1 MRALL
6 AITLLAAFVSG
17 PASAQRNIDW
27 ATVDIKTH
35 KLDENVYMLQFLGPA
50 GAAGNVGGNVGAFI
64 AADGIVIVDSG
75 FAGGA
80 PKLEAALKA
89 ISDKPVRYV
98 LNTHW
103 HGDHSG
109 GDEYFGGRA
118 VIVAHENARRK
129 MLNGGRL
136 FQPSPAAALP
146 AITFD
151 DRITVHMNGGD
162 VEGVHFDHGHT
173 DTDTV
178 YFFPGGKV
186 VQTGDDFVNWPIP
199 GFPAIEQDTDGSG
212 GVDGQIAALEYIL
225 SRTPA
230 DVKIIPGHGNVAS
243 RDDMVKMLAVLK
255 DTRAAVLAGISQGKS
270 LEQMVQEKAFAKWDY
285 LNESNH
291 IQSDVYFGRL
301 YKDLT
306 LTLTRK
312 R

>member
-1 MRALL
+1 MRTLL
-6 AITLLAAFVSG
+6 AIALLVAFVWG
-17 PASAQRNIDW
+17 PAAAQRNIDP
-27 ATVDIKTH
+27 ATVDIKTQ

-64 AADGIVIVDSG
+64 GADGIVIVDSG
-75 FAGGA
+75 YVSIA

-109 GDEYFGGRA
+109 ADEYFGTRA
-118 VIVAHENARRK
+118 IIVAHENARRK
-129 MLNGGRL
+129 MLKGGTL
-136 FQPSPAAALP
+136 FPASPGAALP
-146 AITFD
+146 AITFA

-173 DTDTV
+173 DTDTI

-199 GFPAIEQDTDGSG
+199 GFPAIEQDADGSG

-270 LEQMVQEKAFAKWDY
+270 LEQMQQEKAFAKWDY
-285 LNESNH
+285 LNESRH

-301 YKDLT
+301 YKGLT
-306 LTLTRK
+306 PTRK
-312 R
+312 

>member
-6 AITLLAAFVSG
+6 AISVFVALVSV

-35 KLDENVYMLQFLGPA
+35 KLDDNVYMLQFWGPA

-75 FAGGA
+75 FVGGA

-89 ISDKPVRYV
+89 LSDKPLTYV

-109 GDEYFGGRA
+109 GDEYFGKTA
-118 VIVAHENARRK
+118 VVIAQENARKK
-129 MLNGGRL
+129 MVKGGTL
-136 FQPSPAAALP
+136 FPPSPATALP
-146 AITFD
+146 AMTFD
-151 DRITVHMNGGD
+151 ERITLHMQGGD
-162 VEGVHFDHGHT
+162 LEGVHFDRGHT
-173 DTDTV
+173 NTDTI

-199 GFPAIEQDTDGSG
+199 GFPAIEQDTDGTG

-255 DTRAAVLAGISQGKS
+255 DTRAAVLAGIARGKS
-270 LEQMVQEKAFAKWDY
+270 FEQMEQEKAFARWDY
-285 LNESNH
+285 LNESRH
-291 IQSDVYFGRL
+291 IQSHVYFERL
-301 YKDLT
+301 YKGLA
-306 LTLTRK
+306 LTRK
-312 R
+312 

>member
-1 MRALL
+1 MRTLL
-6 AITLLAAFVSG
+6 AIALLAAFVSG
-17 PASAQRNIDW
+17 PASAQRNIDP
-27 ATVDIKTH
+27 ATVDVKTQ

-50 GAAGNVGGNVGAFI
+50 GAAGNVGGNVGAFVG
-64 AADGIVIVDSG
+64 ADGIVIVDSG
-75 FAGGA
+75 YLPLA
-80 PKLEAALKA
+80 PKLEAALTA

-109 GDEYFGGRA
+109 ADEYFGSRA

-129 MLNGGRL
+129 MLKGATL
-136 FQPSPAAALP
+136 FPPSPAVALP
-146 AITFD
+146 AITFA
-151 DRITVHMNGGD
+151 DRITVHLNGGE

-212 GVDGQIAALEYIL
+212 GVDGQIAALDYIL

-255 DTRAAVLAGISQGKS
+255 ETRAAVLAGINQGKS
-270 LEQMVQEKAFAKWDY
+270 LDQMVREKAFARWDY
-285 LNESNH
+285 LNESRH

-306 LTLTRK
+306 LTRK
-312 R
+312 

>member
-1 MRALL
+1 MR
-6 AITLLAAFVSG
+6 TLLALTVFVALAAV
-17 PASAQRNIDW
+17 PAWAQRNIDW
-27 ATVDIKTH
+27 TTVEIKTQ
-35 KLDENVYMLQFLGPA
+35 KLHEDVYVLQFMGPQ

-64 AADGIVIVDSG
+64 GADGIVIVDSG
-75 FAGGA
+75 YAGGA

-109 GDEYFGGRA
+109 ADEYFGARA
-118 VIVAHENARRK
+118 VIVAHENARKK
-129 MLNGGRL
+129 MVKGGTL
-136 FQPSPAAALP
+136 FPPSAATALP

-151 DRITVHMNGGD
+151 ERITLHMQGGD
-162 VEGVHFDHGHT
+162 VEGVHFDRGHT
-173 DTDTV
+173 NTDTI

-199 GFPAIEQDTDGSG
+199 GFPAIEQDADGTG
-212 GVDGQIAALEYIL
+212 GVDGQIAALDYIL

-255 DTRAAVLAGISQGKS
+255 DTRAAVLAGISQGKTF
-270 LEQMVQEKAFAKWDY
+270 EQMQQEKAFAKWDY
-285 LNESNH
+285 LNESRH
-291 IQSDVYFGRL
+291 IQSQVYFERL
-301 YKDLT
+301 YKGLA
-306 LTLTRK
+306 LTRK
-312 R
+312 

>member
-1 MRALL
+1 MRTLL
-6 AITLLAAFVSG
+6 AIAGLIALVSG

-35 KLDENVYMLQFLGPA
+35 KLDESVYMLQFLGPA

-64 AADGIVIVDSG
+64 GADGIVIVDSG
-75 FAGGA
+75 FAPGA

-109 GDEYFGGRA
+109 GDAYFGGRA

-129 MLNGGRL
+129 MLKGGAL
-136 FQPSPAAALP
+136 FPPSPAAALP
-146 AITFD
+146 AMTFA

-199 GFPAIEQDTDGSG
+199 GFPAIEQDADGSG

-270 LEQMVQEKAFAKWDY
+270 LEQMQQEKAFAKWDY
-285 LNESNH
+285 LNESRH

-301 YKDLT
+301 YKG

-312 R
+312 

>member
-1 MRALL
+1 VR
-6 AITLLAAFVSG
+6 TLLAVAVLVSCVSP
-17 PASAQRNIDW
+17 PALAQRNAIDW
-27 ATVDIKTH
+27 STVDIKTQ
-35 KLDENVYMLQFLGPA
+35 KLDENVYVLQFWGPA
-50 GAAGNVGGNVGAFI
+50 GASGNVGGNVGAFI
-64 AADGIVIVDSG
+64 GADGIVIVDSG
-75 FAGGA
+75 YVGTA

-109 GDEYFGGRA
+109 ADEYFGKTA
-118 VIVAHENARRK
+118 TIIAHENARRK
-129 MLNGGRL
+129 MVKGGTL
-136 FQPSPAAALP
+136 FPASPAVALP
-146 AITFD
+146 SITFG

-162 VEGVHFDHGHT
+162 VEGVHFDRGHT

-199 GFPAIEQDTDGSG
+199 GFPAIEQDSDGSG
-212 GVDGQIAALEYIL
+212 GVDGQIAALDYIL

-255 DTRAAVLAGISQGKS
+255 DTRAAVLAGISQGKTY
-270 LEQMVQEKAFAKWDY
+270 EQMQQEKAFAKWDY
-285 LNESNH
+285 LNESRH
-291 IQSDVYFGRL
+291 IQSDVYFARL
-301 YKDLT
+301 YKVLAAA
-306 LTLTRK
+306 RK
-312 R
+312 

>member
-1 MRALL
+1 MR
-6 AITLLAAFVSG
+6 TLLAVALLLALVPR
-17 PASAQRNIDW
+17 PASAQRNIDFT
-27 ATVDIKTH
+27 TVEIKTQ
-35 KLDENVYMLQFLGPA
+35 KLDENVYVLQFMGPQ

-64 AADGIVIVDSG
+64 GADAIVIVDSG

-109 GDEYFGGRA
+109 ADEYFGKTA
-118 VIVAHENARRK
+118 VIVAHENARKK
-129 MLNGGRL
+129 MVKGGTL
-136 FQPSPAAALP
+136 FPPSPAVALP

-151 DRITVHMNGGD
+151 ERITVHLNGGD
-162 VEGVHFDHGHT
+162 VEGVHFDKGHT
-173 DTDTV
+173 NTDTI

-199 GFPAIEQDTDGSG
+199 GFPAIEQDTDGTG
-212 GVDGQIAALEYIL
+212 GVDGQIAALDLIL

-230 DVKIIPGHGNVAS
+230 DVKIIPGHGNVAT

-255 DTRAAVLAGISQGKS
+255 DSRAAVLAGIMQGKTF
-270 LEQMVQEKAFAKWDY
+270 EQMQQEKAFAKWDY
-285 LNESNH
+285 LNESRH
-291 IQSDVYFGRL
+291 IQSDVYFSRL
-301 YKDLT
+301 YKSLASA
-306 LTLTRK
+306 RK
-312 R
+312 

>member
-1 MRALL
+1 MRSLL
-6 AITLLAAFVSG
+6 AFTVLAALVSV

-27 ATVDIKTH
+27 ATVDIKTQ
-35 KLDENVYMLQFLGPA
+35 KLDENVYMLQFWGPA

-75 FAGGA
+75 FVGGA

-89 ISDKPVRYV
+89 LSDKPVKYV

-109 GDEYFGGRA
+109 GDEYFGKTA
-118 VIVAHENARRK
+118 VIIAQENARKK
-129 MLNGGRL
+129 MVKGGTL
-136 FQPSPAAALP
+136 FPPSPASALP
-146 AITFD
+146 AMTFD
-151 DRITVHMNGGD
+151 ERITLHMQGGD
-162 VEGVHFDHGHT
+162 LEGVHFDRGHT
-173 DTDTV
+173 NTDTI

-199 GFPAIEQDTDGSG
+199 GFPAIEQDTDGTG

-255 DTRAAVLAGISQGKS
+255 DTRAAVLAGITQGKS
-270 LEQMVQEKAFAKWDY
+270 FEQLEQEKAFAKWDY
-285 LNESNH
+285 LNESRH
-291 IQSDVYFGRL
+291 IQSHVYFERL
-301 YKDLT
+301 YKGLA
-306 LTLTRK
+306 LTRK
-312 R
+312 

>member
-1 MRALL
+1 ILR
-6 AITLLAAFVSG
+6 
-17 PASAQRNIDW
+17 W

-35 KLDENVYMLQFLGPA
+35 KLDESVYMLQFLGPA

-64 AADGIVIVDSG
+64 GADGIVIVDSG
-75 FAGGA
+75 FAPGA

-109 GDEYFGGRA
+109 GDAYFGGRA

-129 MLNGGRL
+129 MLKGGAL
-136 FQPSPAAALP
+136 FPPSPAAALP
-146 AITFD
+146 AMTFAN
-151 DRITVHMNGGD
+151 RITVHMSGGD

-199 GFPAIEQDTDGSG
+199 GFPAIEQDADGSG

-270 LEQMVQEKAFAKWDY
+270 LEQMQLEKAFAKWDY
-285 LNESNH
+285 LNESRH

-301 YKDLT
+301 YKGLT
-306 LTLTRK
+306 PTRK
-312 R
+312 

>member
-1 MRALL
+1 MRTLL
-6 AITLLAAFVSG
+6 AIALLVAFVSG
-17 PASAQRNIDW
+17 PASAQRNIDP
-27 ATVDIKTH
+27 ATVDIKTQ

-50 GAAGNVGGNVGAFI
+50 GAAGNVGGNVGAFVG
-64 AADGIVIVDSG
+64 ADGIVIVDSG
-75 FAGGA
+75 YLPLA
-80 PKLEAALKA
+80 PKLEAALTA

-109 GDEYFGGRA
+109 ADEYFGSRA

-129 MLNGGRL
+129 MLKGATL
-136 FQPSPAAALP
+136 FPPSPAVALP
-146 AITFD
+146 AITFA
-151 DRITVHMNGGD
+151 DRITVHLNGGE

-212 GVDGQIAALEYIL
+212 GVDGQIAALDYIL

-255 DTRAAVLAGISQGKS
+255 DTRAAVLAGINQGKS
-270 LEQMVQEKAFAKWDY
+270 LDQMVREKAFARWDY
-285 LNESNH
+285 LNESRH

-306 LTLTRK
+306 LTRK
-312 R
+312 

>member
-1 MRALL
+1 MRTLL
-6 AITLLAAFVSG
+6 AIAGLIALVSG

-64 AADGIVIVDSG
+64 GADGIVIVDSG
-75 FAGGA
+75 FAPGA

-109 GDEYFGGRA
+109 GDAYFGGRA

-129 MLNGGRL
+129 MLKGGAL
-136 FQPSPAAALP
+136 FPSSPAAALP
-146 AITFD
+146 AMTFA

-199 GFPAIEQDTDGSG
+199 GFPAIEQDADGSG

-270 LEQMVQEKAFAKWDY
+270 LEQMQQEKAFAKWDY
-285 LNESNH
+285 LNESRH

-301 YKDLT
+301 YKG

-312 R
+312 